1 VLSRTVVDETY
12 GGDEDGIGR
21 MAEPVVPV
29 APTALCSDLYDR
41 FQDDPDLFCVP
52 VVQDDRPVGL
62 VNRHDLLIR
71 LADRFGRA
79 LHERKPITNLMDE
92 EPLAVEHDLALDELG
107 SLILSRR
114 PSALVTGFV
123 VTRDGRYLG
132 CGTAMSML
140 RLRVAQSQQR
150 ARELDRARREAEIAN
165 QAKSSFLANMC
176 HELRTPLNAIIGFS
190 DMMRRQTFGALGNA
204 RYVEYASDINDSG
217 AHLLNVIN
225 EILDLSKVEAGRMEV
240 DIEALDAAQHIR
252 DAVRMVAKQAEQAGV
267 MLATQFDP
275 ALDKVLADGQKLRQV
290 LLNLL
295 SNGIKFTPSGGRVTI
310 EARPCCGGFVDIS
323 VTDTGIGMSTV
334 EVALAFEPF
343 RQIDSGLDRKF
354 EGTGLGLPVSRKL
367 MELQGGS
374 LEVESTPGEGTRAIV
389 LLPMPSSTTAS
400 AATAEMHDYC
410 IEAVR
415 RNGTTPA
422 PTAAVPEGCATAR

>member
-1 VLSRTVVDETY
+1 
-12 GGDEDGIGR
+12 
-21 MAEPVVPV
+21 
-29 APTALCSDLYDR
+29 DR

-52 VVQDDRPVGL
+52 VVQDDVPVGL

-92 EPLAVEHDLALDELG
+92 ELLVVEHDLALDELG

-190 DMMRRQTFGALGNA
+190 DMMRRQAFGALGNA

-240 DIEALDAAQHIR
+240 DIEVLDAAQYIR
-252 DAVRMVAKQAEQAGV
+252 GAVRMVAKQAEQAGV
-267 MLATQFDP
+267 TLATRFDP
-275 ALDKVLADGQKLRQV
+275 ALGQVLADGQKLRQV

-295 SNGIKFTPSGGRVTI
+295 SNAIKFTPSGGRVTI
-310 EARPCCGGFVDIS
+310 EARPCCGRFVDMS
-323 VTDTGIGMSTV
+323 VTDMGIGMSAA

-354 EGTGLGLPVSRKL
+354 EGTGLGLPVSRRL
-367 MELQGGS
+367 MELQSGS
-374 LEVESTPGEGTRAIV
+374 LEVESAPGKGTRAIV
-389 LLPMPSSTTAS
+389 LLPVPLSTTTS
-400 AATAEMHDYC
+400 AATADMHDYC
-410 IEAVR
+410 IEAVN
-415 RNGTTPA
+415 RNATMPA
-422 PTAAVPEGCATAR
+422 PTAAVPGACATAR